1 MSTVF
6 PRIPPGVSDAFRPS
20 RAKGLVYALL
30 SGLVLSAGGLFLRA
44 LETEDQLAVVAY
56 RSAALGT
63 AMLAILAI
71 RYGRALPGAF
81 RAIGR
86 TGLFGAALLGF
97 GFSGYVLALMNT
109 TIANALFVMSAGP
122 IVAAALAW
130 LLLREKV
137 RPATWYAM
145 AGTVAGVAIMVSGA
159 LEANGLFG
167 VAMAAFAMVVVSGYA
182 VVARRQHAVDMLP
195 ALCVAGFIGAAI
207 GALGAG
213 DLALSPRDL
222 AICLAMGGGQVMVG
236 FMLLTLAARHAPAAE
251 VTLVALGEVIFGP
264 ILAWSII
271 GEVPAPETLV
281 GGVAVLGSVL
291 VYAGMGL
298 KAERAERRSA
308 PSPASMRPRDANLAG
323 AFRDSLR
330 QATERAEDP
339 SSTLGKLAKV
349 SREIEA
355 REPGFNAPG
364 FSVPGFS
371 APGFSGPG
379 RTEAVVIDPVRPSA
393 PARAVRAEAQAAPE
407 NPEGTLEHALRGAL
421 EPRLREWVEKNL
433 ELVVER
439 MVRDELRA
447 HVRKGREAATARRR
461 PG

>member
-6 PRIPPGVSDAFRPS
+6 SRITPGVSDAFRPS

-44 LETEDQLAVVAY
+44 IETEDQLAVVAY
-56 RSAALGT
+56 RSAALGIS
-63 AMLAILAI
+63 MLAILAI
-71 RYGRALPGAF
+71 RYGRALPSAF

-86 TGLFGAALLGF
+86 TGLFGATLLGC

-122 IVAAALAW
+122 IAAAALAW

-137 RPATWYAM
+137 KPATWYAM
-145 AGTVAGVAIMVSGA
+145 AGTVAGVAVMVSGA
-159 LEANGLFG
+159 LETNGLFG
-167 VAMAAFAMVVVSGYA
+167 IAMAAFAMVVVSGYA
-182 VVARRQHAVDMLP
+182 VVTRHQHTVDMLP

-222 AICLAMGGGQVMVG
+222 AICLAMGGGQVMLG

-251 VTLVALGEVIFGP
+251 VTLVGLGEVIFGP
-264 ILAWSII
+264 ILAWSIV

-298 KAERAERRSA
+298 KAERATWRSA
-308 PSPASMRPRDANLAG
+308 SSPAPMRPRDANLAG
-323 AFRDSLR
+323 AFRDLLR

-355 REPGFNAPG
+355 RESGFGESNL
-364 FSVPGFS
+364 S
-371 APGFSGPG
+371 APGIGAPG
-379 RTEAVVIDPVRPSA
+379 WTEAVVIDPVATRTRDVRPE
-393 PARAVRAEAQAAPE
+393 AELAPE
-407 NPEGTLEHALRGAL
+407 NFEGTIEQALHRAL
-421 EPRLREWVEKNL
+421 KPKLREWSEKNL
-433 ELVVER
+433 EWVVER
-439 MVRDELRA
+439 MVRDELRTLS
-447 HVRKGREAATARRR
+447 RRGREAAAARRR
-461 PG
+461 PS

>member
-6 PRIPPGVSDAFRPS
+6 SRIPPGVSDVFRPS

-63 AMLAILAI
+63 SMLAVLAI

-159 LEANGLFG
+159 LEAKGLFG
-167 VAMAAFAMVVVSGYA
+167 IAMAALVMVVVSGYA
-182 VVARRQHAVDMLP
+182 VVTRRQHAVDMLP

-222 AICLAMGGGQVMVG
+222 AICLAMGGGQVMLG

-251 VTLVALGEVIFGP
+251 VTLVGLGEVIFGP
-264 ILAWSII
+264 ILAWWII

-298 KAERAERRSA
+298 NAERIQRRSA
-308 PSPASMRPRDANLAG
+308 PSPAAMGPR
-323 AFRDSLR
+323 
-330 QATERAEDP
+330 
-339 SSTLGKLAKV
+339 
-349 SREIEA
+349 
-355 REPGFNAPG
+355 
-364 FSVPGFS
+364 
-371 APGFSGPG
+371 
-379 RTEAVVIDPVRPSA
+379 
-393 PARAVRAEAQAAPE
+393 
-407 NPEGTLEHALRGAL
+407 
-421 EPRLREWVEKNL
+421 
-433 ELVVER
+433 
-439 MVRDELRA
+439 
-447 HVRKGREAATARRR
+447 
-461 PG
+461 